1 MNTPAHFKIDIP
13 HEAYDR
19 NRYMDPWGALV
30 TLNDRGNPS
39 YDKSAGR
46 YAGDDK
52 GGTVHFTVPA
62 GVVIATGQQDFRSVG
77 ATNNWYLVRENGD
90 VESVDRKAGIEYLK
104 SRTRI
109 PVVEL
114 GTTSGQSEDSVV
126 TLDND
131 LVDWGGMSRDEA
143 EKTLDELSREEI
155 LSLFA
160 DPLSVRRDTRAVL
173 QGKLLDAHYKSEERA
188 TTSPPIP
195 RPVVRIAEDTDLVR
209 KIFSEA
215 DMNEVER
222 FGEEK
227 NAMHFSWNSPENEI
241 GETGRVTAQKMSDSL
256 PWQVHGRIR
265 VIPSAKNNFL
275 ETRPTFFNTDLPQLL
290 TPEEAVEEA
299 KRLIAEVQ
307 IAMAERASKAGTR
320 VKESPEFVRKLFSD
334 IGMTKSLTNEDE
346 AMHFGWNFQ
355 DARNPIITAR
365 VYAVKLASGWF
376 VHGNGY
382 DGDGGKYLYGDAS
395 TSYDTAE
402 KAAAQAQLLII
413 AVQNAMA
420 EISTAMSAGLAPEP
434 LTGAYPHPEDED
446 CGSVD
451 NININALS
459 RYFSQLLQNGRV
471 FSNIVDARKV
481 ASQKLGGKVEAGTSA
496 AKTVEECIELG
507 AVLCARRIIEDM
519 RERKHHIVIGE
530 TEFNV
535 DEVENLL
542 AHMPRQKL
550 YEFIPLHE
558 WPSLSKATDTEVA
571 ARVLKNWFGE
581 EPRKIS
587 SRDAQRFT
595 ASPAFNAIVSDK
607 EANPA
612 PPQDI
617 AIYRALADLNQRM
630 PNLGTRTSSS
640 ITMQAYSTPLPIA
653 FLASRIAGINEK
665 TTVYEPSAGN
675 GALLIEARHDMAM
688 ANELDTERAARLIS
702 QGFMRVG
709 TTDAAKNAPTNEK
722 YDRIVANPPFGGQS
736 DEDNNKITWYTG
748 SYDTPRLD
756 HAILFKSLE
765 ALKED
770 GRAVLLMGGAK
781 GNDEARRKQYRVPSQ
796 TQFYRQLYDNFIV
809 EDHFTLDGKLYGRQ
823 GANWPVDI
831 LVINGRGKTEN
842 RNFPGASPP
851 RIYTTFEE
859 LEEVLHEYVVDT
871 AERIGRN
878 VAGSAAT
885 PARDDSGQRGTPV
898 PGSNENRQPS
908 APERPGRRSGHDG
921 GSGNAGEQIRTAV
934 PANDSDGLSDSRTS
948 PGTSPGHVRRGTV
961 APDVSAEGAGDGRR
975 SGPAGNIFGVGGQ
988 SSPVIPADSVGVGE
1002 QTPDTN
1008 RTLKA
1013 ASDIRETVFQV
1024 PYKQASVSYPMG
1036 TLVPKNMA
1044 TALNSSL
1051 RRLQEKYG
1059 DVDEYVAKELGY
1071 DKQVMLDAEYF
1082 SAEQIDAIALAIDN
1096 LKNGSG
1102 FIIGDQ
1108 TGIGKGRVNAAI
1120 IRWSIQRGKTPV
1132 FCTVNPELYAAM
1144 VEDLA
1149 DIGMPGFNPLPTNNS
1164 LDTEKIQF
1172 HDGRMLSSKRP
1183 EKHTALLR
1191 EQAENGVADFDA
1203 VFTTYKQ
1210 LGTIGNK
1217 PSPRRELLQ
1226 RIAGNAIF
1234 ILDESHNA
1242 GGESKTN
1249 KMDVENTSMF
1259 IKRLLETTPNGAFYS
1274 SATYAKRPDN
1284 MAVYFTT
1291 DIHLAVDDVSA
1302 LADTI
1307 SRGGIPMQQAVAA
1320 MLTQSGQYIRRERSF
1335 EGAELSTKMV
1345 EINPENAEKSASIMR
1360 AIMEFDAL
1368 KAEAVEQMDEQ
1379 AANAGGRVDNNKS
1392 TGKSGAV
1399 SSNFTSVMHNFIAQS
1414 LLTQK
1419 ADAVINDTVE
1429 LVEKGEKVVI
1439 SLANTMGSIID
1450 LYAKE
1455 NALRPGDQIDL
1466 TYSDL
1471 FIRYLNK
1478 SREII
1483 FKDVTGKTVEKR
1495 LMTDAELGPNALRA
1509 FKKAENLISECDFSA
1524 LPASPI
1530 DYMLNALRKRGISV
1544 DEITGRTARIDYSSG
1559 IPVYAIRKNGS
1570 GVKNAAKEKFNSGEV
1585 DVLIVNQSGAT
1596 GISLHSSEKF
1606 KDQRR
1611 RTMIIAQPELDI
1623 NIFQQMLGRIF
1634 RTGQVV
1640 PPAYRLLFSNLPAE
1654 KRVAAVLAKKLGSLN
1669 ANTTAG
1675 KDSDTS
1681 FKNIP
1686 DFLNDIGD
1694 AVAKQIIGDDPEL
1707 EAQLG
1712 YPLPPEGTGCAG
1724 AMRRVT
1730 GRIPVLPIKKQEE
1743 LYSLLETEYK
1753 ELVAQKEALG
1763 GTGLEAKALP
1773 LDARLVSSSVM
1784 TPAKDVGKKTPFA
1797 DASHLNVYD
1806 VKRLGKPYPAEKVR
1820 ELVKEGTETSVRYG
1834 QVRSEIQAWIH
1845 EHQESVEEDG
1855 VKKAALASLHEKA
1868 FKSEKIVRTFIQ
1880 EFPPGRSVM
1889 LMGDNMYMPGIVTN
1903 VKRNE
1908 KIKNPTALSAW
1919 KVNIAVVDAA
1929 KMLTLSLAQV
1939 HKKPEEGGIDLKPV
1953 FLPYRADPYEAFD
1966 RGQSQ
1971 SRMKVCIATGNILTA
1986 YEKIG
1991 KGKIVTFSDCEGNV
2005 LPGVMLPQDVKPEEV
2020 LENIDIT
2027 MNPEQAFDFVSQ
2039 VEHSQIKT
2047 GDKALT
2053 LTKQDDGTYSIVV
2066 NGAKKTG
2073 GKYFLNRE
2081 LLKVVPGKEFI
2092 KSGCMMCMDNLTDNQ
2107 VLTILNTLKNQ
2118 GVGFIADNNRKD
2130 ARQYAGMTTD
2140 TSQTATKEFTDAV
2153 KDFFESEA
2161 KIEVT
2166 GELPQG
2172 LKTVVDAFERQK
2184 NIDSRFR
2191 NRPEVAIEAMIESM
2205 YDDVTEPFESIV
2217 EEEAAIS
2224 PGF

>member
-1 MNTPAHFKIDIP
+1 MDKPELFKIDIP
-13 HEAYDR
+13 HQAYDR
-19 NRYMDPWGALV
+19 NRYMAPWGALV
-30 TLNDRGNPS
+30 ILNDRGNPS

-52 GGTVHFTVPA
+52 GGIVHFIVPA
-62 GVVIATGQQDFRSVG
+62 GAVIATGQQDIRSVG
-77 ATNNWYLVRENGD
+77 ATNNWYFVKDNGD
-90 VESVDRKAGIEYLK
+90 VESVDRKTGIEYLV

-109 PVVEL
+109 PAAERDTVAPSPALRVSIAA
-114 GTTSGQSEDSVV
+114 TSGQSEDSVV

-131 LVDWGGMSRDEA
+131 LVDWGGLSRDEA

-160 DPLSVRRDTRAVL
+160 DPLSVQRDTRAVL

-188 TTSPPIP
+188 STARPQIP
-195 RPVVRIAEDTDLVR
+195 RPAEPVRVAEDPDLVR

-215 DMNEVER
+215 GMSEAGR

-227 NAMHFSWNSPENEI
+227 NATHFSWNSPENEI
-241 GETGRVTAQKMSDSL
+241 GETGRVTAQKMDDF
-256 PWQVHGRIR
+256 WQVHGRIR
-265 VIPSAKNNFL
+265 VIASAKNNFL
-275 ETRPTFFNTDLPQLL
+275 ETRPTFFNTDIPQLL
-290 TPEEAVEEA
+290 TPGEAAEEA
-299 KRLIAEVQ
+299 KNLIIEVQ
-307 IAMAERASKAGTR
+307 TAMAERASRAGAGVT
-320 VKESPEFVRKLFSD
+320 ESPELVRHLFSD
-334 IGMTKSLTNEDE
+334 IGMTESLANEDE
-346 AMHFGWNFQ
+346 TMHFRLNLQ
-355 DARNPIITAR
+355 DTRNPIITAR
-365 VYAVKLASGWF
+365 IYAVKLASGWF
-376 VHGNGY
+376 VMGNIHDA
-382 DGDGGKYLYGDAS
+382 DGRYPFGDAS
-395 TSYDTAE
+395 TFYDTAE
-402 KAAAQAQLLII
+402 EAIAQAQLLIV
-413 AVQNAMA
+413 AVRNAMT
-420 EISTAMSAGLAPEP
+420 EISAAMSAGLAPDP
-434 LTGAYPHPEDED
+434 LTGEYPYPENED

-451 NININALS
+451 SINVDALA
-459 RYFSQLLQNGRV
+459 RYFSRLLQNGRV

-481 ASQKLGGKVEAGTSA
+481 ASQKLGGKVEAGTTA
-496 AKTVEECIELG
+496 AKTIEECIELG

-530 TEFNV
+530 TEFNS
-535 DEVENLL
+535 DEADE
-542 AHMPRQKL
+542 
-550 YEFIPLHE
+550 
-558 WPSLSKATDTEVA
+558 T
-571 ARVLKNWFGE
+571 
-581 EPRKIS
+581 
-587 SRDAQRFT
+587 
-595 ASPAFNAIVSDK
+595 
-607 EANPA
+607 
-612 PPQDI
+612 PQDI

-630 PNLGTRTSSS
+630 PTLGTRTSSS

-653 FLASRIAGINEK
+653 FLASRIAGINES

-675 GALLIEARHDMAM
+675 GALLIEARHDTAM
-688 ANELDTERAARLIS
+688 VNELDKERAARLIS

-709 TTDAAKNAPTNEK
+709 TVDAAKNAPANEK
-722 YDRIVANPPFGGQS
+722 YDRVVANPPFGGQN

-765 ALKED
+765 ALKDD
-770 GRAVLLMGGAK
+770 GRAVLLMGGHK
-781 GNDEARRKQYRVPSQ
+781 GDDETRRKNYRVSSQ

-809 EDHFTLDGKLYGRQ
+809 EDHFTLDGKLYSRQ
-823 GANWPVDI
+823 GASWPVDI

-842 RNFPGASPP
+842 RSFPGASLP

-871 AERIGRN
+871 AERVGRN
-878 VAGSAAT
+878 VAGSAARY
-885 PARDDSGQRGTPV
+885 ARDNSGQRATPV
-898 PGSNENRQPS
+898 SGDDENRQPP
-908 APERPGRRSGHDG
+908 APERPGRRSGHAG
-921 GSGNAGEQIRTAV
+921 GAGNAGEQVRSAV
-934 PANDSDGLSDSRTS
+934 LAGDSDGHSDSRTS
-948 PGTSPGHVRRGTV
+948 LGTSPGHVRRGTV
-961 APDVSAEGAGDGRR
+961 SAPDVSAEGAGDRGR
-975 SGPAGNIFGVGGQ
+975 SGPAGNVFGVGGQ
-988 SSPVIPADSVGVGE
+988 SGPVISTDSVGA
-1002 QTPDTN
+1002 QTPGTN
-1008 RTLKA
+1008 RSLKA
-1013 ASDIRETVFQV
+1013 APDIHETVFQV
-1024 PYKQASVSYPMG
+1024 PYRQASVSYPMG

-1044 TALNSSL
+1044 TALNGSL

-1071 DKQVMLDAEYF
+1071 DKQGMLDAEYF

-1120 IRWSIQRGKTPV
+1120 IRWSIQRGKIPV

-1191 EQAENGVADFDA
+1191 EQTENGVADFDA

-1226 RIAGNAIF
+1226 RIAERAIF

-1335 EGAELSTKMV
+1335 EGAELSTKEV
-1345 EINPENAEKSASIMR
+1345 EINPENAEKSATIMR

-1368 KAEAVEQMDEQ
+1368 KADAVEQMDEQ
-1379 AANAGGRVDNNKS
+1379 AANAGGRVGNNKS
-1392 TGKSGAV
+1392 TGKAGAT
-1399 SSNFTSVMHNFIAQS
+1399 SSNFTSVMHNFISQS

-1429 LVEKGEKVVI
+1429 LAEKGEKVVI

-1450 LYAKE
+1450 QYAKD
-1455 NALRPGDQIDL
+1455 NALRPGDPIGL

-1483 FKDVTGKTVEKR
+1483 FKDEAGKTVEKR

-1509 FKKAENLISECDFSA
+1509 YKKAENLISDCDFSA

-1559 IPVYAIRKNGS
+1559 MPVYAIRKNGS

-1606 KDQRR
+1606 KDRRR

-1623 NIFQQMLGRIF
+1623 NVFQQMLGRIF

-1694 AVAKQIIGDDPEL
+1694 AVARQIIGDDPEL

-1712 YPLPPEGTGCAG
+1712 YPLPPDGTGSG

-1773 LDARLVSSSVM
+1773 LDARLISSSVM
-1784 TPAKDVGKKTPFA
+1784 TPAKNVGKKTPFA

-1834 QVRSEIQAWIH
+1834 QVRSEIRAWLA
-1845 EHQESVEEDG
+1845 EHQESVEKDG
-1855 VKKAALASLHEKA
+1855 VKKAALASLNEKA
-1868 FKSEKIVRTFIQ
+1868 FKSEKIVRSFIQ
-1880 EFPPGRSVM
+1880 DFPPGRSVM
-1889 LMGDNMYMPGIVTN
+1889 LMGDNMYMSGMITN

-1908 KIKNPTALSAW
+1908 KIKNPAALSAW

-1953 FLPYRADPYEAFD
+1953 FHSYRVDPYEAFD

-1971 SRMKVCIATGNILTA
+1971 SRMQVCIATGNILTA

-2027 MNPEQAFDFVSQ
+2027 MRPEQAFDFVSH

-2053 LTKQDDGTYSIVV
+2053 LTKQDNGSYSIAV

-2073 GKYFLNRE
+2073 GKYFLNRG
-2081 LLKVVPGKEFI
+2081 LLKVVPGREFV
-2092 KSGCMMCMDNLTDNQ
+2092 KSGCMMCMDNLTGDQ
-2107 VLTILNTLKNQ
+2107 ALTVLNTLKNQ

-2130 ARQYAGMTTD
+2130 ARRYAGMTTD

-2153 KDFFESEA
+2153 RDFFQSEA
-2161 KIEVT
+2161 KIEDA
-2166 GELPQG
+2166 GELPRG
-2172 LKTVVDAFERQK
+2172 LKAVVDVFERQEDED
-2184 NIDSRFR
+2184 DSG
-2191 NRPEVAIEAMIESM
+2191 RPEVAIKAMIACM
-2205 YDDVTEPFESIV
+2205 NDDGPVENIV
-2217 EEEAAIS
+2217 EEETAIS